1 MIHELKIRK
10 QFADAIVENRK
21 TFEVRVNDR
30 GFNAG
35 DLVRFTVVDEKKQKV
50 NHPINKRTYEITYVL
65 SGHHGI
71 SDGFVVFGIAYV
83 IPIDKMADCLGFL
96 DFLKKG
102 GVV

>member
-1 MIHELKIRK
+1 MIHELKISK

-83 IPIDKMADCLGFL
+83 IPINKVALAFA
-96 DFLKKG
+96 KG
-102 GVV
+102 GVIR